1 MVLSRKGIAT
11 YLGILENQKTSK
23 TNPLQVA
30 EARPLGGKTTTKK
43 KQSKRTKSVNKWGG
57 SVAIARV

>member
-1 MVLSRKGIAT
+1 MVFSRKGIAT

-30 EARPLGGKTTTKK
+30 GARPLGGKNNNKK
-43 KQSKRTKSVNKWGG
+43 SRAEQENKEC
-57 SVAIARV
+57 